1 MLKPRRST
9 HGRWVYATK
18 DPVLAACFL
27 GSLGGDFTCA
37 VGRDPDTG
45 KPYICERFQG
55 AFELRYRGVS
65 GSIYVLPG
73 GSFLEGKTPWEE
85 EVVSPEPVVPLREI
99 RVPDAAEYLLRRE
112 LEEKLLIVRYPRR
125 IAGIPED
132 DEDLVCRAVIWYRRF
147 RPLGFLVLRELSR
160 YHPHL
165 LPRVRRA
172 LAEGRYSDER

>member
-1 MLKPRRST
+1 MLKPRRSA

-55 AFELRYRGVS
+55 AFELLYRGIS

-73 GSFLEGKTPWEE
+73 ESFQEGKTPWEE
-85 EVVSPEPVVPLREI
+85 EVVSPEPVVPIREI
-99 RVPDAAEYLLRRE
+99 RVPDAAEYLLG
-112 LEEKLLIVRYPRR
+112 LERVRKLLIVRYPGR

-132 DEDLVCRAVIWYRRF
+132 DEDLVCRAMIWYRRF

-160 YHPHL
+160 YHSHL

-172 LAEGRYSDER
+172 LAERRYSDER